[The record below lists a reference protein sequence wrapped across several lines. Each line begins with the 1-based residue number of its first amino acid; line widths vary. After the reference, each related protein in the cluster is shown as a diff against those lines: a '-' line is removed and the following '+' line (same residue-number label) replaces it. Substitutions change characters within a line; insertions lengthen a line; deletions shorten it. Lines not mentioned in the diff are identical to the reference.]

1 MRQMFYTEILITI
14 IVASF
19 TIAST
24 NYIAACQEL
33 KNRFKKDS
41 EELSEGMSK
50 NELRCKEKGKFT
62 KIHFHET
69 YYVAEYNYLIVKRQ
83 F

>member
-1 MRQMFYTEILITI
+1 MTI

-19 TIAST
+19 TFAST
-24 NYIAACQEL
+24 DYTAVCQEL
-33 KNRFKKDS
+33 KNYFKKHS

-50 NELRCKEKGKFT
+50 NELRCKEKGKNT

-69 YYVAEYNYLIVKRQ
+69 YYVAEYHYLIVKRQ